1 MMLPSRRAAASALFG
16 ALCAPLLSAQEP
28 VVLRAAGVSNLAFE
42 GRLVTS
48 TTGEVSDAEVLRLP
62 DGAREQV
69 VLWTERDERGER
81 RRFAI
86 APEGRAFAP
95 ASDVEGT
102 LHLRYATFDPL
113 QGEPQA
119 EPGLQALDGE
129 RLFLVQF
136 ETQSLEVYRRE
147 LVRLGAE
154 IHQYVPHQAFVV
166 RMDRKLVPA
175 VRELPFVRWV
185 GAYHAG
191 YRLQAELLE
200 KLRRGDLSLPRQHY
214 NLVVIAKSDKLALM
228 GRLVDL
234 GAEITHPQEGSIL
247 LEAELDGAQLLA
259 AAHLDQVLWIDR
271 WTAPE
276 ADMDNARIQ
285 SGANHIQTVA
295 GYTGRGVRGEI
306 YEGVDATHPDYAAV
320 PGVRQAPI
328 VHGCGNADSHGNC
341 TFGIVFGSGA
351 GNAAAR
357 GMAWEGQGIYAN
369 YGCTGTSRYAHV
381 GELVNPSLPFQGMHQ
396 TASWG
401 NARNRVYDSV
411 SADMDNI
418 IMDHDIT
425 ITQSQSNA
433 GNQDSRPQA
442 WAKNVISVGGVRH
455 RDNSNPLDDY
465 WGGGGSTGPA
475 EDGRLKPDISAYYD
489 GIFTT
494 DLVSGGYASGNYYS
508 SFGGTSG
515 ATPIVAGA
523 TLLIH
528 QMWTDGIFGNTLPNP
543 GGSRFSNRGH
553 FSTIKALLLA
563 SARQYAFS
571 GTTHDLTRTNVGWG
585 FPDLQFLYDARQRT
599 LVVNEEDVLT
609 NLQTKTYAVTVA
621 SGEPELRVVLCYV
634 DKEGTTSTTQHRIN
648 DLHLKVTSPT
658 GLVYWGNNGLRDGN
672 WSTAGG
678 SANTKDTVECVLL
691 QNPTPGSWTIEVIA
705 AQLNQDT
712 HLETPGI
719 DQDYGLVAIGVQTA
733 PPCQGSLQISGTGCR
748 DIANI
753 FGFVLNQSATGT
765 PCLGERISI
774 DVSASP
780 FNNYPQIYAF
790 GGSTSNWAG
799 VPLPFALDA
808 AGAAGCAIYTDV
820 GIAVPVAN
828 PGSGTPLA
836 INVPVD
842 GSLAGVP
849 IHVQS
854 YFLSPVANPLGLASS
869 DLVTIVLGL

>member
-1 MMLPSRRAAASALFG
+1 MHTRSRCVAASLLLGSLA
-16 ALCAPLLSAQEP
+16 APSLLAQQP
-28 VVLRAAGVSNLAFE
+28 VIHRFEEISNLAYD
-42 GRLVTS
+42 GRLVAS
-48 TTGEVSDAEVLRLP
+48 TKGEILDVVALP
-62 DGAREQV
+62 FLSERRTDV

-86 APEGRAFAP
+86 APEGQAFAP

-113 QGEPQA
+113 RGEPQA
-119 EPGLQALDGE
+119 EPGLQQLPLE

-136 ETQSLEVYRRE
+136 ETQSLQEYRDA
-147 LVRLGAE
+147 LAALGAE
-154 IHQYVPHQAFVV
+154 VHQYVPHQAFVV
-166 RMDRKLVPA
+166 RMDPRRVA
-175 VRELPFVRWV
+175 DVRELPFVRWV
-185 GAYHAG
+185 GPYHAG

-200 KLRRGDLSLPRQHY
+200 KLRRGDLSLPRQRY
-214 NLVVIAKSDKLALM
+214 NLVVISKSDKLALM
-228 GRLVDL
+228 SSLVDL
-234 GAEITHPQEGSIL
+234 GAEITNPQDGSIL
-247 LEAELDGAQLLA
+247 LEAALDGAQLLA

-276 ADMDNARIQ
+276 VDMDNARIQ
-285 SGANHIQTVA
+285 SGANYIQSVA
-295 GYTGRGVRGEI
+295 GFTGRGVRGEI
-306 YEGVDATHPDYAAV
+306 YEGVDGAHPDYAAV

-328 VHGCGNADSHGNC
+328 VHGCGTADTHGNC

-381 GELVNPSLPFQGMHQ
+381 GELVNPSLPYQGMHQ

-401 NARNRVYDSV
+401 GGRNRVYDSV

-455 RDNSNPLDDY
+455 GDNSNPLDDN
-465 WGGGGSTGPA
+465 WTGSGSTGPA
-475 EDGRLKPDISAYYD
+475 EDGRIKPDISAYYD
-489 GIFTT
+489 AILTT
-494 DLVSGGYASGNYYS
+494 DLVSGGYASGNYYTG
-508 SFGGTSG
+508 FGGTSG

-528 QMWTDGIFGNTLPNP
+528 QMWTEGIFGNTLPNP

-553 FSTIKALLLA
+553 FSTMKALLLA

-571 GTTHDLTRTNVGWG
+571 GTTHDLTRTNIGWG
-585 FPDLQFLYDARQRT
+585 FPDLQFLYNSRQKM

-609 NLQTKTYAVTVA
+609 NLQTKSYSVTVA

-634 DKEGTTSTTQHRIN
+634 DKEGTTSATQHRIN
-648 DLHLKVTSPT
+648 NVDLKVTSPT
-658 GLVYWGNNGLRDGN
+658 GLVYWGNNGLLAGN

-678 SANTKDTVECVLL
+678 VANTKDTVECVLL
-691 QNPTPGSWTIEVIA
+691 QNPPAGSWTIEVIA

-719 DQDYGLVAIGVQTA
+719 DQDFGLVAMGVRA
-733 PPCQGSLQISGTGCR
+733 EPPCTGTTQITGTGCR

-753 FGFVLNQSATGT
+753 FGFVLNLSIAGT
-765 PCLGERISI
+765 PCLGENLTI

-780 FNNYPQIYAF
+780 FNSSPQIYAF
-790 GGSTSNWAG
+790 GGSSTSWSG
-799 VPLPFALDA
+799 VPLPFSLDG
-808 AGAAGCAIYTDV
+808 AGAPGCSIYSDI
-820 GIAVPVAN
+820 GIAIPVPN
-828 PGSGTPLA
+828 PGSGSPLA
-836 INVPVD
+836 I
-842 GSLAGVP
+842 GVP
-849 IHVQS
+849 IDGSIVGAPIFVQS
-854 YFLSPVANPLGLASS
+854 YFLSPTANALGLASS
-869 DLVTIVLGL
+869 NLLRIVLGL